1 MTPHIHL
8 SVTLTVSQILLT
20 YATTGQL
27 YQGASTVA
35 EASRF
40 CRAFAEVRQFFRV
53 RTTMKQQVSLA
64 QQREVF
70 PHQLDALKAMM
81 LVAYHP
87 EESGREVSNTFS

>member
-20 YATTGQL
+20 YATTGQI

-40 CRAFAEVRQFFRV
+40 CRAFDEMRQFFRV
-53 RTTMKQQVSLA
+53 RITMKQQVSLA
-64 QQREVF
+64 HQREVF
-70 PHQLDALKAMM
+70 RQRLEALSVMV
-81 LVAYHP
+81 LVA
-87 EESGREVSNTFS
+87 